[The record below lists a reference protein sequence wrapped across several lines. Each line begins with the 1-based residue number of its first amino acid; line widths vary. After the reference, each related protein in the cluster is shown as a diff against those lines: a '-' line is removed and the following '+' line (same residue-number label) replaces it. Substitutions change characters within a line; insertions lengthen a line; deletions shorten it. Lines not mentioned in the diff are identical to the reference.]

1 MLWMMKM
8 MMGDDVVVQVVISC
22 CWIRVTATL
31 IAQSVSQSVVE
42 HICLSQSVSRWS
54 RSLLV
59 HRHWLPLT
67 QGLLCVGCSALAG
80 YHSSLHVHCTMH
92 TEQYQL
98 IRSTAVFCLSVCRY
112 LCLCRWVACRH
123 SVNMFSVTHRV
134 KCDGQIQMSVKSQ
147 MWQWHVCSLQVKFS
161 KVANPSYPK
170 WYLSWL
176 SDTLN
181 HIFCH
186 IANYK

>member
-98 IRSTAVFCLSVCRY
+98 IRSTAVFCLSV
-112 LCLCRWVACRH
+112 
-123 SVNMFSVTHRV
+123 F
-134 KCDGQIQMSVKSQ
+134 MSVSVSGLPSFGQHFLRYPPSEVWRTDTNVSQKSNVTVTCVQ
-147 MWQWHVCSLQVKFS
+147 SS
-161 KVANPSYPK
+161 GKV
-170 WYLSWL
+170 
-176 SDTLN
+176 
-181 HIFCH
+181 
-186 IANYK
+186 